1 MDLRHIAELIWL
13 VLPAYAANMA
23 PPFVKYWKGWNRP
36 ISERHLGTHK
46 TVVGFSFGV
55 AVALVTAW
63 AQHAVEGLASVE
75 WAWWQ
80 VGLVEGVG
88 AMAGDAIKSFCK
100 RRRGIPPGARWIP
113 ADQLD
118 FMIGAIVLSAHA
130 LALSVL
136 DILIILVLTFL
147 GHIVVNHVARALHIR
162 DTAW

>member
-1 MDLRHIAELIWL
+1 MDLRHVAELIWL

-46 TVVGFSFGV
+46 TVVGFLFGV
-55 AVALVTAW
+55 AVALVTEW
-63 AQHAVEGLASVE
+63 VQHAIGGPASLE

-80 VGLVEGVG
+80 VGLAQGVG
-88 AMAGDAIKSFCK
+88 AMAGDTIKSFFK

-118 FMIGAIVLSAHA
+118 FITGAIILSAPA
-130 LALSVL
+130 LALSFL
-136 DILIILVLTFL
+136 DILSILVLTFF
-147 GHIVVNHVARALHIR
+147 GHILVNHVACALHIR